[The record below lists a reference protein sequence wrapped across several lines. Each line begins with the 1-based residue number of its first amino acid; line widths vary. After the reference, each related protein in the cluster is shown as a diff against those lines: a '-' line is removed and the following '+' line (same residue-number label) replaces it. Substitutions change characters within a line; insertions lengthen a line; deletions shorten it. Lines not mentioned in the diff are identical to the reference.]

1 MQLSI
6 IEASQSSSS
15 LIKSQCYSL
24 NEMSYYGLTIFVPAA
39 ETSGDKADG
48 NEVNIYNRE
57 EPDTGKYNLQEC
69 YSC

>member
-1 MQLSI
+1 M
-6 IEASQSSSS
+6 
-15 LIKSQCYSL
+15 C
-24 NEMSYYGLTIFVPAA
+24 YYGLTIFVPAA

-48 NEVNIYNRE
+48 NEVNICNRE